1 MKMADNF
8 DLRKSKSFFQMKDA
22 FAEKDFQRK
31 KELALLRF
39 DLSVKLVTMV
49 DEIAQKRHQERCEI
63 LGIKYI
69 EPEREKLISNRVE
82 LIRK

>member
-1 MKMADNF
+1 MSDNF
-8 DLRKSKSFFQMKDA
+8 DLNKSKKFFEIKDSFA
-22 FAEKDFQRK
+22 IKDFNRK

-39 DLSVKLVTMV
+39 DLSIKLATIM
-49 DEIAQKRHQERCEI
+49 DELATKRHQERCEI

-82 LIRK
+82 LLK